1 MTDGM
6 GRIINFKNTL
16 IIMTSNIGVKKLQD
30 FGNGIGFNTS
40 ARLEKKEEA
49 MKDIIASQL
58 KKSFSPEFLNRVD
71 DTIVFNYLDENNIE
85 GIVQM
90 ELNNLKKR
98 LLDKNYNIT
107 FNVSVKKF
115 IAKESY
121 DEKFGARPLKRMIQN
136 KIEDFISEEILKG
149 KIKEKRRYS
158 ISMDKK
164 TEKPK
169 LKSL

>member
-1 MTDGM
+1 
-6 GRIINFKNTL
+6 
-16 IIMTSNIGVKKLQD
+16 
-30 FGNGIGFNTS
+30 
-40 ARLEKKEEA
+40 
-49 MKDIIASQL
+49 
-58 KKSFSPEFLNRVD
+58 
-71 DTIVFNYLDENNIE
+71 
-85 GIVQM
+85 M

-98 LLDKNYNIT
+98 LTEKNYNVT

-149 KIKEKRRYS
+149 KIKENNKYS

-164 TEKPK
+164 TEKLK